1 MNTPTESEAF
11 EYLKSVAI
19 QVGLAVEATK
29 RNLSRLSYELRVY
42 LKERDAGTFK
52 VVSIPQEYVHDCMA
66 GKSPER
72 CDRVRARFISAKS
85 DLLP

>member
-1 MNTPTESEAF
+1 MNPPAESEVF
-11 EYLKSVAI
+11 EYLKLVAD
-19 QVGLAVEATK
+19 QVGLAVEATN
-29 RNLSRLSYELRVY
+29 RNLSRLAYELRVY

-72 CDRVRARFISAKS
+72 CDHVRAHFESAKS
-85 DLLP
+85 ELLL